1 MGKTRIRWRNVARL
15 AAGAA
20 VAALLVAL
28 TGAMLKPKAPQP
40 LPADVGLDGI
50 RGQAIAYA
58 PPERADRAD
67 PRPPKSAPVKEH
79 RSPPAAHH
87 RQPAPPPPPHAPPA
101 LTPAVPAATPPPPPP
116 PTPVPAPEPPA
127 NEPPAPEPTPPDPP
141 SPPSPPQSHAPS
153 QFGFEQ

>member
-15 AAGAA
+15 GAGAI

-50 RGQAIAYA
+50 RGQAVAYT
-58 PPERADRAD
+58 PPEHP
-67 PRPPKSAPVKEH
+67 PRRDARPARPQPAQEHPLPPPAHHRKHAAPARQPVSEPLAPA
-79 RSPPAAHH
+79 PPAA
-87 RQPAPPPPPHAPPA
+87 APPP
-101 LTPAVPAATPPPPPP
+101 VS
-116 PTPVPAPEPPA
+116 APEPPA
-127 NEPPAPEPTPPDPP
+127 NEPPVQQPQPEP
-141 SPPSPPQSHAPS
+141 PPQQAPAPPPKSHSPS